1 MGTRRPRRGS
11 RLCTRWALQWR
22 EDGQLLG
29 QCLRPTKCDKLSDKS
44 YDIPLVCQRVSKQS
58 TWKRRILLTVSSAPV
73 QGTPMIMTEAYRR
86 ILERAAHGQLPPWVV
101 EQSEPGFRVIRALY
115 EEKCLEPFL
124 LDENEIMEW
133 GRISHRQH

>member
-1 MGTRRPRRGS
+1 VF
-11 RLCTRWALQWR
+11 
-22 EDGQLLG
+22 LLE
-29 QCLRPTKCDKLSDKS
+29 PTPNKS
-44 YDIPLVCQRVSKQS
+44 YDIPLVRQRVSKQS